1 MIVFNEDGCIRCG
14 ACEGTCPTS
23 AIDVTPT
30 SIIHC
35 DTCGGE
41 PKCADVCPEGAL
53 KVETY
58 SIAEGAEEQ
67 IRLVFNST
75 LCNSCGKCEE
85 ACPQDTIKLT
95 GNDLMEVEG
104 FCVMCQK
111 CVDICPVDVIGI
123 PGIVEPKGEVI
134 DLDGKGPIYINDCV
148 GCGTCVDPCPVS
160 AITLDEIGG
169 TISIADDVC
178 IKCGLC
184 SQTCPWN
191 AVFIAEKKPAK
202 RAKTINAFDLE
213 LSKCIGCNTCVEA
226 CPGDFIKANSANLS
240 VLIPDACAACQL
252 CVKLCPTDALSM
264 DVEWAEGVP
273 ADTEG
278 LGYDAEKCDFV
289 GACANKC
296 PTEAIRVVTKSGMLC
311 PALEETDAEPSF
323 ASCIRCG
330 ACAAVCSND
339 ALSVGSIEKVIDG
352 ETVTRDRIEF
362 NPYKCNECGDCIE
375 ACPYNMLHAT
385 GNEKFPIMGFCTLCG
400 QCIDA
405 CPKHALY
412 DV

>member
-1 MIVFNEDGCIRCG
+1 MGSEMCIRD
-14 ACEGTCPTS
+14 S
-23 AIDVTPT
+23 
-30 SIIHC
+30 
-35 DTCGGE
+35 
-41 PKCADVCPEGAL
+41 
-53 KVETY
+53 
-58 SIAEGAEEQ
+58 
-67 IRLVFNST
+67 
-75 LCNSCGKCEE
+75 
-85 ACPQDTIKLT
+85 
-95 GNDLMEVEG
+95 
-104 FCVMCQK
+104 
-111 CVDICPVDVIGI
+111 
-123 PGIVEPKGEVI
+123 
-134 DLDGKGPIYINDCV
+134 
-148 GCGTCVDPCPVS
+148 
-160 AITLDEIGG
+160 DEIGG

-296 PTEAIRVVTKSGMLC
+296 PTEAIRVVTKTGMLC
-311 PALEETDAEPSF
+311 SAMYLNH
-323 ASCIRCG
+323 SCILTIKLHKLL
-330 ACAAVCSND
+330 VSSSLLD
-339 ALSVGSIEKVIDG
+339 ALVSKHQDFLRIFNSCKSVCY
-352 ETVTRDRIEF
+352 
-362 NPYKCNECGDCIE
+362 YKCGSV
-375 ACPYNMLHAT
+375 LSQLL
-385 GNEKFPIMGFCTLCG
+385 K
-400 QCIDA
+400 
-405 CPKHALY
+405 
-412 DV
+412 